1 MSITPRLSFFRNN
14 ALALLALSLIGCSG
28 GGDGTVADQNIQ
40 QTDSY
45 KVEYVPGEMD
55 PTQGKSEFQIIL
67 TDLTAAKDLQA
78 RPSGPTV
85 TLMPL
90 MYMSDKTHSTPVPNN
105 GACVENFTTTIG
117 TYDCTIFY
125 VMADTMEGVSTGYWE
140 VKVMISGEADPV
152 YFYPSVGMAM
162 GGTAMAKQRNSSLAT
177 MMGPRVFQ
185 VFKSGLTYTGS
196 GHTFELF
203 TSTME
208 DMMSFPPVYAGVT
221 LNPGMGELFIDSMRV
236 IVSDTSTFDAE
247 YEAISASNGYWSA
260 TIPGL
265 TNDQETIL
273 YVRVII
279 NGNVLN
285 NNPGGLLE
293 EIIEGITYFADEYAA
308 FTITPTGSFP
318 GM

>member
-14 ALALLALSLIGCSG
+14 ALALLALSLIGGLVSCSS
-28 GGDGTVADQNIQ
+28 GGDGTVADPNIQ
-40 QTDSY
+40 LTDSY
-45 KVEYVPGEMD
+45 KVEYVPGAMD

-78 RPSGPTV
+78 RFAGPTV

-140 VKVMISGEADPV
+140 VEVMIGGPTGESV
-152 YFYPSVGMAM
+152 FFYPSVGMAM
-162 GGTAMAKQRNSSLAT
+162 GGTAMVKQKNSNLST
-177 MMGPRVFQ
+177 MMGPRTFQ
-185 VFKSGLTYTGS
+185 VFKSSLTGFTGN
-196 GHTFELF
+196 HTFELF

-208 DMMSFPPVYAGVT
+208 SMMKFPAVYDGVI

-236 IVSDTSTFDAE
+236 IVSPSSTFDIQ
-247 YEAISASNGYWSA
+247 YEAVPGNNGYWRA
-260 TIPGL
+260 VNILGL
-265 TNDQETIL
+265 VNDQETTL

-285 NNPGGLLE
+285 NT
-293 EIIEGITYFADEYAA
+293 IDGIFIDSITTPQHAT
-308 FTITPTGSFP
+308 FTITPKTP
-318 GM
+318 MGM